1 MTHVKLFWNRP
12 AIIFSRERSDE
23 PERRA
28 FLVVKA
34 RRFIVSRDEKKE
46 ELNGVIKDFFPL
58 MGDVEYLSSEKGMS
72 DRYVLCWF
80 DDEEENFDKSWRR
93 VSGASFPSGISLYI
107 DAMKKKTYNAIF
119 KAEKGKLG

>member
-1 MTHVKLFWNRP
+1 MKLFWDRP
-12 AIIFSRERSDE
+12 VIIFYKERIDE

-34 RRFIVSRDEKKE
+34 RRLVISRDEKKE
-46 ELNGVIKDFFPL
+46 GFDGIIKDFFPL
-58 MGDVEYLSSEKGMS
+58 MGDAEYLSLEEGIS

-93 VSGASFPSGISLYI
+93 VLGVSFPSGISLDI
-107 DAMKKKTYNAIF
+107 NAMKKKTYNGVF